1 MGLQVDGTRYPSSED
16 GIQMVAIDGSRGH
29 VVSHTS
35 FSSTMLQ
42 GVPWQLF
49 SHVAAIP
56 DK

>member
-1 MGLQVDGTRYPSSED
+1 MDGTRYPSSED

-35 FSSTMLQ
+35 FGSTMLQ